1 MKIFTV
7 HLSDASGTWSDP
19 EFVPETFSFG
29 AFFGL
34 FFWTAYHRCWRASL
48 VIILFEVILW
58 GSQIYFPASLDFYL
72 LIQFFLC
79 LLIGLIGQDLRRSD
93 LEANGL
99 KIRAIVAGV
108 SMEEALLRWRD
119 KTLFDVAEEEHIKK
133 Y

>member
-7 HLSDASGTWSDP
+7 HLLDASETRSDP

-48 VIILFEVILW
+48 GIILFEVILW
-58 GSQIYFPASLDFYL
+58 SSQIYLPAYLYFYL
-72 LIQFFLC
+72 LLQFFLC

-108 SMEEALLRWRD
+108 SMEEALLRWKD

>member
-7 HLSDASGTWSDP
+7 HLSDASGTRSDP

-34 FFWTAYHRCWRASL
+34 FFWTAYHRCWPASL
-48 VIILFEVILW
+48 GIILFEVILW
-58 GSQIYFPASLDFYL
+58 GSQTHFQVSLDFCL
-72 LIQFFLC
+72 LVQFFLC

-108 SMEEALLRWRD
+108 SMEEAFLRWKD

>member
-7 HLSDASGTWSDP
+7 HISEASGTRKDP

-34 FFWTAYHRCWRASL
+34 FFWTTYHRCWRASL
-48 VIILFEVILW
+48 GIIVFELILW
-58 GSQIYFPASLDFYL
+58 GSKIYFQVPLDFYL

-108 SMEEALLRWRD
+108 SVEEAFLRWKD
-119 KTLFDVAEEEHIKK
+119 KTLVDVAEEEHKKK